1 MSRYYGDSLTIV
13 WKLKYTITGCSFGS
27 LRQQTTFPDANTN
40 FFAKWSHDNA
50 GNQWH
55 RRKSS
60 AVFSGYRIGVLIK
73 ILYFLLFSFVECT
86 FIGFFPPFELKKIE
100 GLWKVY
106 FKYQARN
113 QGPKQNFQNTVDH
126 HLARFQPSPSP
137 PTWMF
142 LELRH
147 VSWRRGAWRSPKKS
161 KKVRYEFG
169 LILLNSGW

>member
-1 MSRYYGDSLTIV
+1 MSRYYWDSLTIV
-13 WKLKYTITGCSFGS
+13 WILKYTITRCSFGS
-27 LRQQTTFPDANTN
+27 LRKQATFPDANTN
-40 FFAKWSHDNA
+40 SSRNEVMTTRGK
-50 GNQWH
+50 QWQ
-55 RRKSS
+55 RRKRS
-60 AVFSGYRIGVLIK
+60 AVFSGYRIGVLFK
-73 ILYFLLFSFVECT
+73 ILYFLPFSFVECT

-161 KKVRYEFG
+161 KKVRYGFG